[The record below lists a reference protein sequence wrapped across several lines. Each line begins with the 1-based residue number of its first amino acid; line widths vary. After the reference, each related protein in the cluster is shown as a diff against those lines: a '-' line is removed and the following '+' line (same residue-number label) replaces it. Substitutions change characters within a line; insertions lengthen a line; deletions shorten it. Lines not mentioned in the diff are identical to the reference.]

1 MLWGTFNG
9 YKVGL
14 VQSLSD
20 LDYIRADLHAN
31 IVAGLDSETT
41 SLSFVHGRVVGVCI
55 ATGKTY
61 SKDDYCGYYIPIRHV
76 GYHANL
82 PVDLVIAFVQYVVD
96 NYMTMWWN
104 RSFDFSMLELDGFK
118 APFVGKTHDVQFM
131 AHEIFNERYPKLK
144 VFAKRLFGFK
154 TIDFEENNADNGNF
168 GSTDPE
174 VSFIYAAADP
184 LITTL
189 CGLRIWSDY
198 PHIRQIYPLDNE
210 SGEAVRRLAKADIL
224 LDYDFLDQEV
234 IRTSA
239 RMEDVRQRI
248 YQLVGYVFNISS
260 EDDKADALSRF
271 VTLTVRTKSGKFK
284 TDKNVL
290 ATIDHPLAKLML
302 EYNALSTYLKS
313 FVSKMASWRH
323 RQIPVHIN
331 YNLVV
336 ALTGRMSS
344 SGSEGNDFYVPFNG
358 QNCVRGSNTTV
369 FTRSGSRLI
378 SEVVV
383 GDEVWDGAAFQR
395 VSAVLDQGVREIYRL
410 TLEDGRFLDATSDH
424 PVLTASGF
432 REVSTLLGVDVLVS
446 ENPHVFL
453 TGVDCGPARYLC
465 RVVSILPIGSDR
477 VYDITVDVS
486 ERFVANGIIVH
497 NCPKVSLKM
506 YLHTDPLIGYCL
518 KHEAEGAVC
527 DESGKPI
534 KYKTKGGLRD
544 AFLANPPGEDDWVM
558 VGNDYASEEIALVAN
573 MSREEGFLYP
583 LRHDL
588 DVHMYVAET
597 RFHVSDPEFRDKS
610 KAVSFGKIYGGGPTM
625 IANRL
630 NISKQEA
637 NKIIYDYD
645 TGMPVFA
652 RWQKALQKQAKRTG
666 FAKTFF
672 GRTIYLA
679 RWFNSP
685 DNGLRAYADR
695 VALNSPI
702 QGPNAPNTL
711 ILTTLG
717 YVPIKHLYTLDVA
730 GQIASYG
737 VKCWNGVRWCDF
749 HVVDAGL
756 GDILRFKFKRGNYVD
771 VDVRHQFKVWTS
783 EGCVFEDATKLS
795 VGDRVAGSLCRR
807 HEFPALTFH
816 CSSQSRLKGL
826 LISYSPRTLSYEDS
840 VTLMWWVGYALGDGS
855 FREANTIQFTLG
867 ATETFRYDDALAFF
881 PSIGCT
887 VGKLHHH
894 TADEPGRKGE
904 CYTFVVFGV
913 DVMRCLQRLGLDFRW
928 RHHTK
933 RIPWRLC
940 CSSIAQRKALVDG
953 LFASDGCKTEEQF
966 MWHMCQPDILR
977 DLQRLLRTL
986 GFDSTLYAAPDGKSY
1001 RLVVCATQDFARF
1014 MGYPLKGQAGR
1025 IGPGRWNDRRMVP
1038 SVLCQRFVSWQQ
1050 SHGGPSPD
1058 LPSKRRQSDM
1068 TLMSRLRHGGSVSF
1082 STFESLASD
1091 YGYTEYQTWDD
1102 YLEAQE
1108 IVDIVSL
1115 PPENCYCLSL
1125 EDESHCYDTDG
1136 LISHNCLPRSL
1147 YSPSQDGKVYSPWQS
1162 FVGHRMTF
1170 QTRSDGARVGVP
1182 TFRGEHDLHVA
1193 LFDTG
1198 DFCVCNLGHK
1208 FVKYGT
1214 DRVLLGLG
1222 EIGTSPVALIPPM
1235 RKSKWGWLKGL
1246 FSGHKWTLESLLAH
1260 GKMGRDIRTDDW
1272 AICWCMLKA
1281 FLTRKRVH
1289 TRSMLSA
1296 MILRSICDLFGWNLV
1311 YDLRHSVVDDY
1322 AFKLRWGRRRKGH
1335 AIFATELGIRDNVIS
1350 PSMSSG
1356 LQTYPMCGFVHKNTG
1371 GDLIRRD
1378 LVKFERLN
1386 DLLPEWRENVR
1397 FVVTVHDEV
1406 QFRVRRKYLFKAI
1419 PIIQKVM
1426 NFWPKNFETPVVVEP
1441 GVGFRWGGELD
1452 IDAVLDDGRIVPK
1465 GYMPPP
1471 EYFEGHEV
1479 YWLRSWKEEEEKK
1492 RGLISK

>member
-14 VQSLSD
+14 VQSLAD
-20 LDYIRADLHAN
+20 LDYIQADLHAN
-31 IVAGLDSETT
+31 IIAGFDSE
-41 SLSFVHGRVVGVCI
+41 SQGLSYVRHRVVGVCI

-76 GYHANL
+76 GYPANL

-154 TIDFEENNADNGNF
+154 TIDFEDNNAVNGNF
-168 GSTDPE
+168 GSLDPE

-248 YQLVGYVFNISS
+248 YRLVGYVFNISS

-284 TDKNVL
+284 TDKNIL

-358 QNCVRGSNTTV
+358 Q
-369 FTRSGSRLI
+369 
-378 SEVVV
+378 
-383 GDEVWDGAAFQR
+383 
-395 VSAVLDQGVREIYRL
+395 
-410 TLEDGRFLDATSDH
+410 
-424 PVLTASGF
+424 
-432 REVSTLLGVDVLVS
+432 
-446 ENPHVFL
+446 
-453 TGVDCGPARYLC
+453 
-465 RVVSILPIGSDR
+465 
-477 VYDITVDVS
+477 
-486 ERFVANGIIVH
+486 

-610 KAVSFGKIYGGGPTM
+610 KAVSFGKIYGGGSTM

-630 NISKQEA
+630 GISKQEA

-645 TGMPVFA
+645 TGMSVFA

-702 QGPNAPNTL
+702 QGPAAPNTL

-730 GQIASYG
+730 GQLAPYG

-783 EGCVFEDATKLS
+783 EGCVFKDATKLS
-795 VGDRVAGSLCRR
+795 VGARVAGSLCRR
-807 HEFPALTFH
+807 LEFPALAFH

-855 FREANTIQFTLG
+855 FSESNVIRFTLG

-887 VGKLHHH
+887 VGKLNHC
-894 TADEPGRKGE
+894 TADMPGRKGE
-904 CYTFVVFGV
+904 CYTFVVRGV

-940 CSSIAQRKALVDG
+940 CSSIAQRKALIDG

-1014 MGYPLKGQAGR
+1014 MGYPLKEQAGR

-1058 LPSKRRQSDM
+1058 LPAKRRQSDM

-1162 FVGHRMTF
+1162 FVGHRMIF

-1214 DRVLLGLG
+1214 DRVLLGLD
-1222 EIGTSPVALIPPM
+1222 EIGTAPVTLIPPM

-1246 FSGHKWTLESLLAH
+1246 FSSHKWTLESLLAH
-1260 GKMGRDIRTDDW
+1260 GKMGRDICTDDW

-1335 AIFATELGIRDNVIS
+1335 AIFATELGVRDNVIS

-1356 LQTYPMCGFVHKNTG
+1356 LQTYPLCGFIHKNTG

-1452 IDAVLDDGRIVPK
+1452 IDGVLDDGRIVPK

-1471 EYFEGHEV
+1471 EYFDGREV

-1492 RGLISK
+1492 RGLSKK

>member
-14 VQSLSD
+14 VQSLAD
-20 LDYIRADLHAN
+20 LDYIQADLHAN
-31 IVAGLDSETT
+31 IIAGFDSE
-41 SLSFVHGRVVGVCI
+41 SQGLSYVRHRVVGVCI

-154 TIDFEENNADNGNF
+154 TIDFEDNNAVNGNF
-168 GSTDPE
+168 GSLDPE

-248 YQLVGYVFNISS
+248 YRLVGYVFNISS

-284 TDKNVL
+284 TDKNIL

-358 QNCVRGSNTTV
+358 Q
-369 FTRSGSRLI
+369 
-378 SEVVV
+378 
-383 GDEVWDGAAFQR
+383 
-395 VSAVLDQGVREIYRL
+395 
-410 TLEDGRFLDATSDH
+410 
-424 PVLTASGF
+424 
-432 REVSTLLGVDVLVS
+432 
-446 ENPHVFL
+446 
-453 TGVDCGPARYLC
+453 
-465 RVVSILPIGSDR
+465 
-477 VYDITVDVS
+477 
-486 ERFVANGIIVH
+486 

-630 NISKQEA
+630 GISKQEA

-702 QGPNAPNTL
+702 QGPAAPNTL

-730 GQIASYG
+730 GQLAPYG

-783 EGCVFEDATKLS
+783 EGCVFKDATKLS
-795 VGDRVAGSLCRR
+795 VGARVAGSISRLM
-807 HEFPALTFH
+807 EFPEFVFSGARFPASRGCESSLFH
-816 CSSQSRLKGL
+816 LSSTDR
-826 LISYSPRTLSYEDS
+826 
-840 VTLMWWVGYALGDGS
+840 VTLFWWLGYILGAGS
-855 FREANTIQFTLG
+855 FSAACGGIQFTLWPSEVYRYNAAKSFFTRLG
-867 ATETFRYDDALAFF
+867 VEVSDLQSSVLSSIDGDYGLRTFSLSGSVLVELLFNSGIAL
-881 PSIGCT
+881 GC
-887 VGKLHHH
+887 GSLS
-894 TADEPGRKGE
+894 
-904 CYTFVVFGV
+904 
-913 DVMRCLQRLGLDFRW
+913 RCL
-928 RHHTK
+928 
-933 RIPWRLC
+933 PWQLC

-953 LFASDGCKTEEQF
+953 LFSASGYVLNGQF
-966 MWHMCQPDILR
+966 KWSMCQPEFLR

-986 GFDSTLYAAPDGKSY
+986 GFDSVLSRDSVAASY
-1001 RLVVCATQDFARF
+1001 SLLVCSSRAFADFMSYSSDAHCKGIGSDRWHVHRRV
-1014 MGYPLKGQAGR
+1014 PLA
-1025 IGPGRWNDRRMVP
+1025 
-1038 SVLCQRFVSWQQ
+1038 LCERFVSWVL
-1050 SHGGPSPD
+1050 SHPD
-1058 LPSKRRQSDM
+1058 SLQVVDIDRRKSD
-1068 TLMSRLRHGGSVSF
+1068 LMLMNRLRRGGTVSF

-1108 IVDIVSL
+1108 ITDIVSL

-1170 QTRSDGARVGVP
+1170 QTRTDGARVGVP

-1214 DRVLLGLG
+1214 DRVLLGLD
-1222 EIGTSPVALIPPM
+1222 EIGTAPVALIPPM

-1246 FSGHKWTLESLLAH
+1246 FSSHKWTLESLLAH

-1356 LQTYPMCGFVHKNTG
+1356 LQTYPLCGFIHKNTG

-1471 EYFEGHEV
+1471 EYFDGHEV

-1492 RGLISK
+1492 RGLSKK

>member
-154 TIDFEENNADNGNF
+154 TIDFEDNNAVNGNF
-168 GSTDPE
+168 GSLDPE

-323 RQIPVHIN
+323 CQIPVHIN

-369 FTRSGSRLI
+369 FTRSGSKLI

-383 GDEVWDGAAFQR
+383 GDEVWDGAAFRR

-702 QGPNAPNTL
+702 QGPAAPNTL

-730 GQIASYG
+730 GQLASYG

-807 HEFPALTFH
+807 HEFPALTFS

-826 LISYSPRTLSYEDS
+826 LISHSHRSLSYEDS

-855 FREANTIQFTLG
+855 FSASNVIRFTLG

-887 VGKLHHH
+887 VGKLDHHP
-894 TADEPGRKGE
+894 ADEPGRKGE
-904 CYTFVVFGV
+904 CYTFVVYGV
-913 DVMRCLQRLGLDFRW
+913 DVMRCLQRFGLDFRW

-986 GFDSTLYAAPDGKSY
+986 GFDSTLYAAPDSKSY

-1014 MGYPLKGQAGR
+1014 MGYPLKEQAGR

-1050 SHGGPSPD
+1050 SHGGPSSD
-1058 LPSKRRQSDM
+1058 LPPKRRQSDM

-1214 DRVLLGLG
+1214 DRVLLGLD

-1272 AICWCMLKA
+1272 AIYWCMLKA
-1281 FLTRKRVH
+1281 FLMRKRVH
-1289 TRSMLSA
+1289 TRSILSA

-1335 AIFATELGIRDNVIS
+1335 AIFATELGVRDNVIS

-1356 LQTYPMCGFVHKNTG
+1356 LQTYPLCGFIHKNTG

-1452 IDAVLDDGRIVPK
+1452 IDGVLDDGRIVPK

-1471 EYFEGHEV
+1471 EYFDGHEV

-1492 RGLISK
+1492 RGLSKK

>member
-154 TIDFEENNADNGNF
+154 TIDFEDNNAVNGNF
-168 GSTDPE
+168 GSLAPE

-284 TDKNVL
+284 VDKNIL

-302 EYNALSTYLKS
+302 EYNALSTYLRS

-358 QNCVRGSNTTV
+358 Q
-369 FTRSGSRLI
+369 
-378 SEVVV
+378 
-383 GDEVWDGAAFQR
+383 
-395 VSAVLDQGVREIYRL
+395 
-410 TLEDGRFLDATSDH
+410 
-424 PVLTASGF
+424 
-432 REVSTLLGVDVLVS
+432 
-446 ENPHVFL
+446 
-453 TGVDCGPARYLC
+453 
-465 RVVSILPIGSDR
+465 
-477 VYDITVDVS
+477 
-486 ERFVANGIIVH
+486 

-630 NISKQEA
+630 GISKQEA

-702 QGPNAPNTL
+702 QGPAAPNTL

-730 GQIASYG
+730 GQLAPYG

-783 EGCVFEDATKLS
+783 EGCVFKDATKLS
-795 VGDRVAGSLCRR
+795 VGARVAGSLCRR
-807 HEFPALTFH
+807 LEFPALTFS

-855 FREANTIQFTLG
+855 FSESNVIRFTLG

-887 VGKLHHH
+887 VGKLDHC
-894 TADEPGRKGE
+894 TADMPGRKGE
-904 CYTFVVFGV
+904 CYTFVVRGV

-940 CSSIAQRKALVDG
+940 CSSIAQRKALIDG

-1014 MGYPLKGQAGR
+1014 MGYPLKEQAGR

-1170 QTRSDGARVGVP
+1170 QTRSDDARVGVP

-1214 DRVLLGLG
+1214 DRVLLGLD
-1222 EIGTSPVALIPPM
+1222 EIGTAPVTLIPPM

-1272 AICWCMLKA
+1272 AVCWCMLKA
-1281 FLTRKRVH
+1281 FLMRKRVH

-1356 LQTYPMCGFVHKNTG
+1356 LQTYPLCGFVHKNTG

-1492 RGLISK
+1492 RGLSKK

>member
-154 TIDFEENNADNGNF
+154 TIDFEDNNAVNGNF
-168 GSTDPE
+168 GSLDPE

-284 TDKNVL
+284 VDKNIL

-302 EYNALSTYLKS
+302 EYNALSTYLRS

-358 QNCVRGSNTTV
+358 Q
-369 FTRSGSRLI
+369 
-378 SEVVV
+378 
-383 GDEVWDGAAFQR
+383 
-395 VSAVLDQGVREIYRL
+395 
-410 TLEDGRFLDATSDH
+410 
-424 PVLTASGF
+424 
-432 REVSTLLGVDVLVS
+432 
-446 ENPHVFL
+446 
-453 TGVDCGPARYLC
+453 
-465 RVVSILPIGSDR
+465 
-477 VYDITVDVS
+477 
-486 ERFVANGIIVH
+486 

-630 NISKQEA
+630 GISKQEA

-702 QGPNAPNTL
+702 QGPAAPNTL

-730 GQIASYG
+730 GQLAPYG

-783 EGCVFEDATKLS
+783 EGCVFKDATKLS
-795 VGDRVAGSLCRR
+795 VGARVAGSLCRR
-807 HEFPALTFH
+807 LEFPALTFS

-855 FREANTIQFTLG
+855 FSESNVIRFTLG

-887 VGKLHHH
+887 VGKLDHC
-894 TADEPGRKGE
+894 TADMPGRKGE
-904 CYTFVVFGV
+904 CYTFVVRGV

-940 CSSIAQRKALVDG
+940 CSSIAQRKALIDG

-1014 MGYPLKGQAGR
+1014 MGYPLKEQAGR

-1170 QTRSDGARVGVP
+1170 QTRSDDARVGVP

-1214 DRVLLGLG
+1214 DRVLLGLD
-1222 EIGTSPVALIPPM
+1222 EIGTAPVTLIPPM

-1272 AICWCMLKA
+1272 AVCWCMLKA
-1281 FLTRKRVH
+1281 FLMRKRVH

-1356 LQTYPMCGFVHKNTG
+1356 LQTYPLCGFVHKNTG

-1492 RGLISK
+1492 RGLSKK

>member
-1 MLWGTFNG
+1 MG
-9 YKVGL
+9 KI
-14 VQSLSD
+14 S
-20 LDYIRADLHAN
+20 N
-31 IVAGLDSETT
+31 IKSISVLQDEVDMVDFSVAGA
-41 SLSFVHGRVVGVCI
+41 HC
-55 ATGKTY
+55 
-61 SKDDYCGYYIPIRHV
+61 YY
-76 GYHANL
+76 
-82 PVDLVIAFVQYVVD
+82 
-96 NYMTMWWN
+96 
-104 RSFDFSMLELDGFK
+104 
-118 APFVGKTHDVQFM
+118 
-131 AHEIFNERYPKLK
+131 
-144 VFAKRLFGFK
+144 
-154 TIDFEENNADNGNF
+154 
-168 GSTDPE
+168 
-174 VSFIYAAADP
+174 
-184 LITTL
+184 
-189 CGLRIWSDY
+189 
-198 PHIRQIYPLDNE
+198 
-210 SGEAVRRLAKADIL
+210 
-224 LDYDFLDQEV
+224 
-234 IRTSA
+234 
-239 RMEDVRQRI
+239 
-248 YQLVGYVFNISS
+248 
-260 EDDKADALSRF
+260 
-271 VTLTVRTKSGKFK
+271 
-284 TDKNVL
+284 
-290 ATIDHPLAKLML
+290 
-302 EYNALSTYLKS
+302 
-313 FVSKMASWRH
+313 
-323 RQIPVHIN
+323 
-331 YNLVV
+331 
-336 ALTGRMSS
+336 
-344 SGSEGNDFYVPFNG
+344 
-358 QNCVRGSNTTV
+358 
-369 FTRSGSRLI
+369 
-378 SEVVV
+378 
-383 GDEVWDGAAFQR
+383 
-395 VSAVLDQGVREIYRL
+395 
-410 TLEDGRFLDATSDH
+410 
-424 PVLTASGF
+424 
-432 REVSTLLGVDVLVS
+432 
-446 ENPHVFL
+446 
-453 TGVDCGPARYLC
+453 
-465 RVVSILPIGSDR
+465 
-477 VYDITVDVS
+477 
-486 ERFVANGIIVH
+486 ANGMLVH
-497 NCPKVSLKM
+497 NC
-506 YLHTDPLIGYCL
+506 
-518 KHEAEGAVC
+518 
-527 DESGKPI
+527 
-534 KYKTKGGLRD
+534 
-544 AFLANPPGEDDWVM
+544 
-558 VGNDYASEEIALVAN
+558 SEEVALVAN

-702 QGPNAPNTL
+702 QGPAAPNTL

-730 GQIASYG
+730 GQLASYG

-807 HEFPALTFH
+807 HEFPALTFS

-826 LISYSPRTLSYEDS
+826 LISHSHRSLSYEDS

-855 FREANTIQFTLG
+855 FSASNVIRFTLG

-887 VGKLHHH
+887 VGKLDHHP
-894 TADEPGRKGE
+894 ADEPGRKGE
-904 CYTFVVFGV
+904 CYTFVVYGV

-986 GFDSTLYAAPDGKSY
+986 GFDSTLYAAPDSKSY

-1014 MGYPLKGQAGR
+1014 MGYPLKEQAGR

-1050 SHGGPSPD
+1050 SHGGPSSD
-1058 LPSKRRQSDM
+1058 LPPKRRQSDM

-1091 YGYTEYQTWDD
+1091 YGYTEYQTCDD

-1214 DRVLLGLG
+1214 DRVLLGLD

-1272 AICWCMLKA
+1272 AIYWCMLKA
-1281 FLTRKRVH
+1281 FLMRKRVH
-1289 TRSMLSA
+1289 TRSILSA

-1335 AIFATELGIRDNVIS
+1335 AIFATELGVRDNVIS

-1356 LQTYPMCGFVHKNTG
+1356 LQTYPLCGFIHKNTG

-1492 RGLISK
+1492 RGLSKK

>member
-14 VQSLSD
+14 VQSLAD
-20 LDYIRADLHAN
+20 LDYIQADLHAN
-31 IVAGLDSETT
+31 IIAGFDSE
-41 SLSFVHGRVVGVCI
+41 SQGLSYVRHRVVGVCI

-82 PVDLVIAFVQYVVD
+82 PVALVIAFVQYVVD

-154 TIDFEENNADNGNF
+154 TIDFEDNNAVNGNF
-168 GSTDPE
+168 GSLDPE

-248 YQLVGYVFNISS
+248 YRLVGYVFNISS

-284 TDKNVL
+284 TDKNIL

-358 QNCVRGSNTTV
+358 Q
-369 FTRSGSRLI
+369 
-378 SEVVV
+378 
-383 GDEVWDGAAFQR
+383 
-395 VSAVLDQGVREIYRL
+395 
-410 TLEDGRFLDATSDH
+410 
-424 PVLTASGF
+424 
-432 REVSTLLGVDVLVS
+432 
-446 ENPHVFL
+446 
-453 TGVDCGPARYLC
+453 
-465 RVVSILPIGSDR
+465 
-477 VYDITVDVS
+477 
-486 ERFVANGIIVH
+486 

-630 NISKQEA
+630 GISKQKA

-1214 DRVLLGLG
+1214 DRVLLGLD
-1222 EIGTSPVALIPPM
+1222 EIGTAPVALIPPM

-1246 FSGHKWTLESLLAH
+1246 FSSHKWTLESLLAH

-1272 AICWCMLKA
+1272 AVCWCMLKA

-1356 LQTYPMCGFVHKNTG
+1356 LQTYPLCGFIHKNTG

-1492 RGLISK
+1492 RGLSKK

>member
-20 LDYIRADLHAN
+20 LDYIRADLHTN
-31 IVAGLDSETT
+31 IIAGCDSETT
-41 SLSFVHGRVVGVCI
+41 GLSFVRDRVVGVCI

-82 PVDLVIAFVQYVVD
+82 PVNLVIAFVQYVVD

-154 TIDFEENNADNGNF
+154 TIDFEDNNAVNGNF
-168 GSTDPE
+168 GSLDPE

-358 QNCVRGSNTTV
+358 QNC
-369 FTRSGSRLI
+369 
-378 SEVVV
+378 
-383 GDEVWDGAAFQR
+383 
-395 VSAVLDQGVREIYRL
+395 
-410 TLEDGRFLDATSDH
+410 
-424 PVLTASGF
+424 
-432 REVSTLLGVDVLVS
+432 
-446 ENPHVFL
+446 
-453 TGVDCGPARYLC
+453 
-465 RVVSILPIGSDR
+465 
-477 VYDITVDVS
+477 
-486 ERFVANGIIVH
+486 
-497 NCPKVSLKM
+497 PKVSLKM

-630 NISKQEA
+630 GISKQEA

-702 QGPNAPNTL
+702 QGPAAPNTL

-730 GQIASYG
+730 GQLAPYG

-783 EGCVFEDATKLS
+783 EGCVFKDATKLS
-795 VGDRVAGSLCRR
+795 VGARVAGSLCRR
-807 HEFPALTFH
+807 LEFPALTFS

-887 VGKLHHH
+887 VGKLNHC
-894 TADEPGRKGE
+894 TADMPGRKGE
-904 CYTFVVFGV
+904 CYTFVVRGV

-940 CSSIAQRKALVDG
+940 CSSIAQRKALIDG

-1014 MGYPLKGQAGR
+1014 MGYPLKEQAGR

-1214 DRVLLGLG
+1214 DRVLLGLD

>member
-14 VQSLSD
+14 VQSLAD

-31 IVAGLDSETT
+31 IIAGCDSETT
-41 SLSFVHGRVVGVCI
+41 GLSFVRDRVVGVCI

-154 TIDFEENNADNGNF
+154 TIDFEDNNAVNGNF
-168 GSTDPE
+168 GSLDPA

-344 SGSEGNDFYVPFNG
+344 SGSDGNDFYVPFNG

-369 FTRSGSRLI
+369 FTRSGSKLI

-383 GDEVWDGAAFQR
+383 GDEVWDGAAFRR

-465 RVVSILPIGSDR
+465 RVVSIHPIGYDR

-518 KHEAEGAVC
+518 KPEAEGAVC

-702 QGPNAPNTL
+702 QGPATPNTL

-730 GQIASYG
+730 GQLAPYG

-783 EGCVFEDATKLS
+783 EGCVFKDATKLS
-795 VGDRVAGSLCRR
+795 VGARVAGSLCRR
-807 HEFPALTFH
+807 LEFPALAFH

-855 FREANTIQFTLG
+855 FSESNVIRFTLG

-887 VGKLHHH
+887 VGKLNHC
-894 TADEPGRKGE
+894 TADMPGRKGE
-904 CYTFVVFGV
+904 CYTFVVRGV

-1014 MGYPLKGQAGR
+1014 MGYPLKEQAGR

-1058 LPSKRRQSDM
+1058 LPAKRRQSDM

-1162 FVGHRMTF
+1162 FVGHRMIF

-1214 DRVLLGLG
+1214 DRVLLGLD
-1222 EIGTSPVALIPPM
+1222 EIGTAPVALIPPM

-1246 FSGHKWTLESLLAH
+1246 FSSHKWTLESLLAH

-1356 LQTYPMCGFVHKNTG
+1356 LQTYPLCGFIHKNTG

-1452 IDAVLDDGRIVPK
+1452 IDGVLDDGRIVPK

-1471 EYFEGHEV
+1471 EYFDGHEV

-1492 RGLISK
+1492 RGLSKK

>member
-14 VQSLSD
+14 VQSLPD

-31 IVAGLDSETT
+31 IVIGLDSETT

-61 SKDDYCGYYIPIRHV
+61 SKDDYCGYYIPVRHV
-76 GYHANL
+76 GYRANL

-154 TIDFEENNADNGNF
+154 TIDFEDNNAVNGNF
-168 GSTDPE
+168 GSLDPE

-369 FTRSGSRLI
+369 FTRSGSKLI

-383 GDEVWDGAAFQR
+383 GDEVWDGDAFRR

-432 REVSTLLGVDVLVS
+432 HEVSTLLGVDVLVS

-465 RVVSILPIGSDR
+465 RVVSIHPIGYDR

-558 VGNDYASEEIALVAN
+558 VGNDYCIHPDTLV
-573 MSREEGFLYP
+573 STPSG
-583 LRHDL
+583 
-588 DVHMYVAET
+588 
-597 RFHVSDPEFRDKS
+597 
-610 KAVSFGKIYGGGPTM
+610 
-625 IANRL
+625 
-630 NISKQEA
+630 
-637 NKIIYDYD
+637 
-645 TGMPVFA
+645 
-652 RWQKALQKQAKRTG
+652 
-666 FAKTFF
+666 
-672 GRTIYLA
+672 
-679 RWFNSP
+679 
-685 DNGLRAYADR
+685 
-695 VALNSPI
+695 
-702 QGPNAPNTL
+702 
-711 ILTTLG
+711 
-717 YVPIKHLYTLDVA
+717 
-730 GQIASYG
+730 
-737 VKCWNGVRWCDF
+737 
-749 HVVDAGL
+749 
-756 GDILRFKFKRGNYVD
+756 
-771 VDVRHQFKVWTS
+771 DVRIGDMV
-783 EGCVFEDATKLS
+783 GCEFEVSTPY
-795 VGDRVAGSLCRR
+795 GPCVASN
-807 HEFPALTFH
+807 
-816 CSSQSRLKGL
+816 
-826 LISYSPRTLSYEDS
+826 
-840 VTLMWWVGYALGDGS
+840 V
-855 FREANTIQFTLG
+855 
-867 ATETFRYDDALAFF
+867 
-881 PSIGCT
+881 
-887 VGKLHHH
+887 HH
-894 TADEPGRKGE
+894 TGRRKQ
-904 CYTFVVFGV
+904 Y
-913 DVMRCLQRLGLDFRW
+913 
-928 RHHTK
+928 
-933 RIPWRLC
+933 RIEL
-940 CSSIAQRKALVDG
+940 
-953 LFASDGCKTEEQF
+953 
-966 MWHMCQPDILR
+966 
-977 DLQRLLRTL
+977 
-986 GFDSTLYAAPDGKSY
+986 
-1001 RLVVCATQDFARF
+1001 
-1014 MGYPLKGQAGR
+1014 
-1025 IGPGRWNDRRMVP
+1025 
-1038 SVLCQRFVSWQQ
+1038 
-1050 SHGGPSPD
+1050 
-1058 LPSKRRQSDM
+1058 
-1068 TLMSRLRHGGSVSF
+1068 
-1082 STFESLASD
+1082 
-1091 YGYTEYQTWDD
+1091 
-1102 YLEAQE
+1102 
-1108 IVDIVSL
+1108 
-1115 PPENCYCLSL
+1115 
-1125 EDESHCYDTDG
+1125 
-1136 LISHNCLPRSL
+1136 
-1147 YSPSQDGKVYSPWQS
+1147 
-1162 FVGHRMTF
+1162 
-1170 QTRSDGARVGVP
+1170 SDGAI
-1182 TFRGEHDLHVA
+1182 L
-1193 LFDTG
+1193 
-1198 DFCVCNLGHK
+1198 VCSPDHRLWVCRDDVDMW
-1208 FVKYGT
+1208 VKASE
-1214 DRVLLGLG
+1214 LL
-1222 EIGTSPVALIPPM
+1222 S
-1235 RKSKWGWLKGL
+1235 S
-1246 FSGHKWTLESLLAH
+1246 
-1260 GKMGRDIRTDDW
+1260 
-1272 AICWCMLKA
+1272 
-1281 FLTRKRVH
+1281 
-1289 TRSMLSA
+1289 
-1296 MILRSICDLFGWNLV
+1296 
-1311 YDLRHSVVDDY
+1311 DY
-1322 AFKLRWGRRRKGH
+1322 
-1335 AIFATELGIRDNVIS
+1335 IYTQSDV
-1350 PSMSSG
+1350 
-1356 LQTYPMCGFVHKNTG
+1356 TYP
-1371 GDLIRRD
+1371 
-1378 LVKFERLN
+1378 E
-1386 DLLPEWRENVR
+1386 
-1397 FVVTVHDEV
+1397 
-1406 QFRVRRKYLFKAI
+1406 
-1419 PIIQKVM
+1419 
-1426 NFWPKNFETPVVVEP
+1426 
-1441 GVGFRWGGELD
+1441 
-1452 IDAVLDDGRIVPK
+1452 IV
-1465 GYMPPP
+1465 
-1471 EYFEGHEV
+1471 
-1479 YWLRSWKEEEEKK
+1479 S
-1492 RGLISK
+1492 

>member
-20 LDYIRADLHAN
+20 LDYIRADLHTN
-31 IVAGLDSETT
+31 IIAGCDSETT
-41 SLSFVHGRVVGVCI
+41 GLSFVRDRVVGVCI

-154 TIDFEENNADNGNF
+154 TIDFEDNNAVNGNF
-168 GSTDPE
+168 GSLAPE

-369 FTRSGSRLI
+369 FTRSGSKLI

-558 VGNDYASEEIALVAN
+558 VGNDYCIHPDTLV
-573 MSREEGFLYP
+573 STPSG
-583 LRHDL
+583 
-588 DVHMYVAET
+588 
-597 RFHVSDPEFRDKS
+597 
-610 KAVSFGKIYGGGPTM
+610 AV
-625 IANRL
+625 
-630 NISKQEA
+630 
-637 NKIIYDYD
+637 
-645 TGMPVFA
+645 
-652 RWQKALQKQAKRTG
+652 
-666 FAKTFF
+666 
-672 GRTIYLA
+672 
-679 RWFNSP
+679 
-685 DNGLRAYADR
+685 
-695 VALNSPI
+695 
-702 QGPNAPNTL
+702 
-711 ILTTLG
+711 
-717 YVPIKHLYTLDVA
+717 
-730 GQIASYG
+730 
-737 VKCWNGVRWCDF
+737 
-749 HVVDAGL
+749 
-756 GDILRFKFKRGNYVD
+756 
-771 VDVRHQFKVWTS
+771 
-783 EGCVFEDATKLS
+783 
-795 VGDRVAGSLCRR
+795 
-807 HEFPALTFH
+807 
-816 CSSQSRLKGL
+816 
-826 LISYSPRTLSYEDS
+826 
-840 VTLMWWVGYALGDGS
+840 
-855 FREANTIQFTLG
+855 
-867 ATETFRYDDALAFF
+867 
-881 PSIGCT
+881 
-887 VGKLHHH
+887 
-894 TADEPGRKGE
+894 
-904 CYTFVVFGV
+904 
-913 DVMRCLQRLGLDFRW
+913 
-928 RHHTK
+928 
-933 RIPWRLC
+933 
-940 CSSIAQRKALVDG
+940 
-953 LFASDGCKTEEQF
+953 
-966 MWHMCQPDILR
+966 
-977 DLQRLLRTL
+977 
-986 GFDSTLYAAPDGKSY
+986 
-1001 RLVVCATQDFARF
+1001 
-1014 MGYPLKGQAGR
+1014 R
-1025 IGPGRWNDRRMVP
+1025 IGDMVGREFEVSTPYGPCVASNVHYTGRRKQYRIE
-1038 SVLCQRFVSWQQ
+1038 L
-1050 SHGGPSPD
+1050 
-1058 LPSKRRQSDM
+1058 
-1068 TLMSRLRHGGSVSF
+1068 
-1082 STFESLASD
+1082 
-1091 YGYTEYQTWDD
+1091 
-1102 YLEAQE
+1102 
-1108 IVDIVSL
+1108 
-1115 PPENCYCLSL
+1115 
-1125 EDESHCYDTDG
+1125 
-1136 LISHNCLPRSL
+1136 
-1147 YSPSQDGKVYSPWQS
+1147 
-1162 FVGHRMTF
+1162 
-1170 QTRSDGARVGVP
+1170 SDGAV
-1182 TFRGEHDLHVA
+1182 L
-1193 LFDTG
+1193 
-1198 DFCVCNLGHK
+1198 VCSPDHRLWVCRDDVDMW
-1208 FVKYGT
+1208 VKASE
-1214 DRVLLGLG
+1214 LL
-1222 EIGTSPVALIPPM
+1222 S
-1235 RKSKWGWLKGL
+1235 S
-1246 FSGHKWTLESLLAH
+1246 
-1260 GKMGRDIRTDDW
+1260 
-1272 AICWCMLKA
+1272 
-1281 FLTRKRVH
+1281 
-1289 TRSMLSA
+1289 
-1296 MILRSICDLFGWNLV
+1296 
-1311 YDLRHSVVDDY
+1311 DY
-1322 AFKLRWGRRRKGH
+1322 
-1335 AIFATELGIRDNVIS
+1335 IYTQSDV
-1350 PSMSSG
+1350 
-1356 LQTYPMCGFVHKNTG
+1356 TYP
-1371 GDLIRRD
+1371 
-1378 LVKFERLN
+1378 E
-1386 DLLPEWRENVR
+1386 
-1397 FVVTVHDEV
+1397 
-1406 QFRVRRKYLFKAI
+1406 
-1419 PIIQKVM
+1419 
-1426 NFWPKNFETPVVVEP
+1426 
-1441 GVGFRWGGELD
+1441 
-1452 IDAVLDDGRIVPK
+1452 IV
-1465 GYMPPP
+1465 
-1471 EYFEGHEV
+1471 
-1479 YWLRSWKEEEEKK
+1479 S
-1492 RGLISK
+1492 

>member
-14 VQSLSD
+14 VQSLAD
-20 LDYIRADLHAN
+20 LDYIQADLHAN
-31 IVAGLDSETT
+31 IIAGFDSE
-41 SLSFVHGRVVGVCI
+41 SQGLSYVRHRVVGVCI

-76 GYHANL
+76 GYPANL

-154 TIDFEENNADNGNF
+154 TIDFEDNNAVNGNF
-168 GSTDPE
+168 GSLDPE

-248 YQLVGYVFNISS
+248 YRLVGYVFNISS

-284 TDKNVL
+284 TDKNIL

-358 QNCVRGSNTTV
+358 Q
-369 FTRSGSRLI
+369 
-378 SEVVV
+378 
-383 GDEVWDGAAFQR
+383 
-395 VSAVLDQGVREIYRL
+395 
-410 TLEDGRFLDATSDH
+410 
-424 PVLTASGF
+424 
-432 REVSTLLGVDVLVS
+432 
-446 ENPHVFL
+446 
-453 TGVDCGPARYLC
+453 
-465 RVVSILPIGSDR
+465 
-477 VYDITVDVS
+477 
-486 ERFVANGIIVH
+486 

-630 NISKQEA
+630 GISKQEA

-645 TGMPVFA
+645 TGMSVFA

-702 QGPNAPNTL
+702 QGPAAPNTL

-730 GQIASYG
+730 GQLAPYG

-783 EGCVFEDATKLS
+783 EGCVFKDATKLS
-795 VGDRVAGSLCRR
+795 VGARVAGSLCRR
-807 HEFPALTFH
+807 LEFPALAFH

-855 FREANTIQFTLG
+855 FSESNVIRFTLG

-887 VGKLHHH
+887 VGKLNHC
-894 TADEPGRKGE
+894 TADMPGRKGE
-904 CYTFVVFGV
+904 CYTFVVRGV

-940 CSSIAQRKALVDG
+940 CSSIAQRKALIDG

-1014 MGYPLKGQAGR
+1014 MGYPLKEQAGR

-1058 LPSKRRQSDM
+1058 LPAKRRQSDM

-1214 DRVLLGLG
+1214 DRVLLGLD

-1272 AICWCMLKA
+1272 AIYWCMLKA
-1281 FLTRKRVH
+1281 FLMRKRVH

-1335 AIFATELGIRDNVIS
+1335 AIFATELGVRDNVIS

-1492 RGLISK
+1492 RGLSKK

>member
-14 VQSLSD
+14 VQSLAD
-20 LDYIRADLHAN
+20 LDYIQADLHAN
-31 IVAGLDSETT
+31 IIAGFDSE
-41 SLSFVHGRVVGVCI
+41 SQGLSYVRHRVVGVCI

-210 SGEAVRRLAKADIL
+210 SGEAVRRLTKADIL
-224 LDYDFLDQEV
+224 LDYDLLDQEV
-234 IRTSA
+234 VRTSA

-369 FTRSGSRLI
+369 FTRSGSKLI

-383 GDEVWDGAAFQR
+383 GDEVWDGAAFRR

-1058 LPSKRRQSDM
+1058 LPSKRRQSVM

-1214 DRVLLGLG
+1214 DRVLLGLD

-1452 IDAVLDDGRIVPK
+1452 IDGVLDDGRIVPK

-1471 EYFEGHEV
+1471 EYFEGHDV
-1479 YWLRSWKEEEEKK
+1479 YWLRSWKEGEEKK
-1492 RGLISK
+1492 RGLSKK

>member
-31 IVAGLDSETT
+31 IIAGCDSETT
-41 SLSFVHGRVVGVCI
+41 GLSFVRDRVVGVCI

-154 TIDFEENNADNGNF
+154 TIDFEDNNAVNGNF
-168 GSTDPE
+168 GSLDPE

-369 FTRSGSRLI
+369 FTRSGSKLI

-383 GDEVWDGAAFQR
+383 GDEVWDGAAFRR

-453 TGVDCGPARYLC
+453 TDVDCGPARYLC

-702 QGPNAPNTL
+702 QGPAAPNTL

-730 GQIASYG
+730 GQLAPYG

-783 EGCVFEDATKLS
+783 EGCVFKDATKLS
-795 VGDRVAGSLCRR
+795 VGARVAGSLCRR
-807 HEFPALTFH
+807 LEFPALAFH

-855 FREANTIQFTLG
+855 FSESNVIRFTLG

-887 VGKLHHH
+887 VGKLNHC
-894 TADEPGRKGE
+894 TADMPGRKGE
-904 CYTFVVFGV
+904 CYTFVVRGV

-940 CSSIAQRKALVDG
+940 CSSIAQRKALIDG

-1014 MGYPLKGQAGR
+1014 MGYPLKEQAGC

-1058 LPSKRRQSDM
+1058 LPAKRRQSDM

-1115 PPENCYCLSL
+1115 PPANCYCLSL

-1162 FVGHRMTF
+1162 FVGHRMIF

-1214 DRVLLGLG
+1214 DRVLLGLD
-1222 EIGTSPVALIPPM
+1222 EIGTAPVTLIPPM

-1246 FSGHKWTLESLLAH
+1246 FSSHKWTLESLLAH
-1260 GKMGRDIRTDDW
+1260 GKMGRDICTDDW

-1335 AIFATELGIRDNVIS
+1335 AIFATELGVRDNVIS

-1356 LQTYPMCGFVHKNTG
+1356 LQTYPLCGFIHKNTG

-1452 IDAVLDDGRIVPK
+1452 IDGVLDDGRIVPK

-1471 EYFEGHEV
+1471 EYFDGHEV

-1492 RGLISK
+1492 RGLSKK

>member
-14 VQSLSD
+14 VQNLSD

-31 IVAGLDSETT
+31 IIAGFDSETT
-41 SLSFVHGRVVGVCI
+41 GLSFVRDRVVGVCI

-154 TIDFEENNADNGNF
+154 TIDFEANNADNGNF

-369 FTRSGSRLI
+369 FTRSGSKLI

-383 GDEVWDGAAFQR
+383 GDEVWDGAAFRR

-702 QGPNAPNTL
+702 QG
-711 ILTTLG
+711 
-717 YVPIKHLYTLDVA
+717 
-730 GQIASYG
+730 S
-737 VKCWNGVRWCDF
+737 
-749 HVVDAGL
+749 
-756 GDILRFKFKRGNYVD
+756 
-771 VDVRHQFKVWTS
+771 
-783 EGCVFEDATKLS
+783 
-795 VGDRVAGSLCRR
+795 
-807 HEFPALTFH
+807 
-816 CSSQSRLKGL
+816 
-826 LISYSPRTLSYEDS
+826 
-840 VTLMWWVGYALGDGS
+840 
-855 FREANTIQFTLG
+855 
-867 ATETFRYDDALAFF
+867 
-881 PSIGCT
+881 
-887 VGKLHHH
+887 
-894 TADEPGRKGE
+894 
-904 CYTFVVFGV
+904 
-913 DVMRCLQRLGLDFRW
+913 
-928 RHHTK
+928 
-933 RIPWRLC
+933 
-940 CSSIAQRKALVDG
+940 
-953 LFASDGCKTEEQF
+953 
-966 MWHMCQPDILR
+966 
-977 DLQRLLRTL
+977 
-986 GFDSTLYAAPDGKSY
+986 
-1001 RLVVCATQDFARF
+1001 
-1014 MGYPLKGQAGR
+1014 
-1025 IGPGRWNDRRMVP
+1025 
-1038 SVLCQRFVSWQQ
+1038 
-1050 SHGGPSPD
+1050 
-1058 LPSKRRQSDM
+1058 
-1068 TLMSRLRHGGSVSF
+1068 
-1082 STFESLASD
+1082 
-1091 YGYTEYQTWDD
+1091 
-1102 YLEAQE
+1102 
-1108 IVDIVSL
+1108 
-1115 PPENCYCLSL
+1115 
-1125 EDESHCYDTDG
+1125 
-1136 LISHNCLPRSL
+1136 LPRSL

-1214 DRVLLGLG
+1214 DRVLLGLD

-1272 AICWCMLKA
+1272 AIYWCMLKA
-1281 FLTRKRVH
+1281 FLMRKRVH
-1289 TRSMLSA
+1289 TRSILSA

-1335 AIFATELGIRDNVIS
+1335 AIFATELGVRDNVIS

-1452 IDAVLDDGRIVPK
+1452 IDGVLDDGRIVPK

-1471 EYFEGHEV
+1471 EYFEGHDV
-1479 YWLRSWKEEEEKK
+1479 YWLRSWKEGKEKK
-1492 RGLISK
+1492 RGLSKK

>member
-154 TIDFEENNADNGNF
+154 TIDFEDNNAVNGNF
-168 GSTDPE
+168 GSLDPE

-369 FTRSGSRLI
+369 FTRSGSKLI

-383 GDEVWDGAAFQR
+383 GDEVWDGAAFRR

-518 KHEAEGAVC
+518 KPEAEGAVC

-558 VGNDYASEEIALVAN
+558 VGNDYCIHPDTLV
-573 MSREEGFLYP
+573 STPSG
-583 LRHDL
+583 
-588 DVHMYVAET
+588 
-597 RFHVSDPEFRDKS
+597 
-610 KAVSFGKIYGGGPTM
+610 
-625 IANRL
+625 
-630 NISKQEA
+630 
-637 NKIIYDYD
+637 
-645 TGMPVFA
+645 
-652 RWQKALQKQAKRTG
+652 
-666 FAKTFF
+666 
-672 GRTIYLA
+672 
-679 RWFNSP
+679 
-685 DNGLRAYADR
+685 
-695 VALNSPI
+695 
-702 QGPNAPNTL
+702 
-711 ILTTLG
+711 
-717 YVPIKHLYTLDVA
+717 
-730 GQIASYG
+730 
-737 VKCWNGVRWCDF
+737 
-749 HVVDAGL
+749 
-756 GDILRFKFKRGNYVD
+756 
-771 VDVRHQFKVWTS
+771 DVRI
-783 EGCVFEDATKLS
+783 
-795 VGDRVAGSLCRR
+795 GDMV
-807 HEFPALTFH
+807 
-816 CSSQSRLKGL
+816 
-826 LISYSPRTLSYEDS
+826 
-840 VTLMWWVGYALGDGS
+840 
-855 FREANTIQFTLG
+855 
-867 ATETFRYDDALAFF
+867 
-881 PSIGCT
+881 
-887 VGKLHHH
+887 
-894 TADEPGRKGE
+894 GRKFEVSTPYGP
-904 CYTFVVFGV
+904 CAASNVHYTG
-913 DVMRCLQRLGLDFRW
+913 RRKQY
-928 RHHTK
+928 
-933 RIPWRLC
+933 RIEL
-940 CSSIAQRKALVDG
+940 
-953 LFASDGCKTEEQF
+953 
-966 MWHMCQPDILR
+966 
-977 DLQRLLRTL
+977 
-986 GFDSTLYAAPDGKSY
+986 
-1001 RLVVCATQDFARF
+1001 
-1014 MGYPLKGQAGR
+1014 
-1025 IGPGRWNDRRMVP
+1025 
-1038 SVLCQRFVSWQQ
+1038 
-1050 SHGGPSPD
+1050 
-1058 LPSKRRQSDM
+1058 
-1068 TLMSRLRHGGSVSF
+1068 
-1082 STFESLASD
+1082 
-1091 YGYTEYQTWDD
+1091 
-1102 YLEAQE
+1102 
-1108 IVDIVSL
+1108 
-1115 PPENCYCLSL
+1115 
-1125 EDESHCYDTDG
+1125 
-1136 LISHNCLPRSL
+1136 
-1147 YSPSQDGKVYSPWQS
+1147 
-1162 FVGHRMTF
+1162 
-1170 QTRSDGARVGVP
+1170 SDGAV
-1182 TFRGEHDLHVA
+1182 L
-1193 LFDTG
+1193 
-1198 DFCVCNLGHK
+1198 VCSPDHRLWVCRDDVDMW
-1208 FVKYGT
+1208 VKASE
-1214 DRVLLGLG
+1214 LL
-1222 EIGTSPVALIPPM
+1222 S
-1235 RKSKWGWLKGL
+1235 S
-1246 FSGHKWTLESLLAH
+1246 
-1260 GKMGRDIRTDDW
+1260 
-1272 AICWCMLKA
+1272 
-1281 FLTRKRVH
+1281 
-1289 TRSMLSA
+1289 
-1296 MILRSICDLFGWNLV
+1296 
-1311 YDLRHSVVDDY
+1311 DY
-1322 AFKLRWGRRRKGH
+1322 
-1335 AIFATELGIRDNVIS
+1335 IYTQSDV
-1350 PSMSSG
+1350 
-1356 LQTYPMCGFVHKNTG
+1356 TYP
-1371 GDLIRRD
+1371 
-1378 LVKFERLN
+1378 E
-1386 DLLPEWRENVR
+1386 
-1397 FVVTVHDEV
+1397 
-1406 QFRVRRKYLFKAI
+1406 
-1419 PIIQKVM
+1419 
-1426 NFWPKNFETPVVVEP
+1426 
-1441 GVGFRWGGELD
+1441 
-1452 IDAVLDDGRIVPK
+1452 IV
-1465 GYMPPP
+1465 
-1471 EYFEGHEV
+1471 
-1479 YWLRSWKEEEEKK
+1479 S
-1492 RGLISK
+1492 

>member
-14 VQSLSD
+14 VQNLSD

-31 IVAGLDSETT
+31 IIAGFDSETT
-41 SLSFVHGRVVGVCI
+41 GLSFVRDRVVGVCI

-154 TIDFEENNADNGNF
+154 TIDFEDNNAVNGNF
-168 GSTDPE
+168 GSLDPA

-369 FTRSGSRLI
+369 FTRSGSKLI

-383 GDEVWDGAAFQR
+383 GDEVWDGAAFRR

-702 QGPNAPNTL
+702 QGPAAPNTL

-730 GQIASYG
+730 GQLASYG

-795 VGDRVAGSLCRR
+795 VGGRVAGSLCRR
-807 HEFPALTFH
+807 HEFPALTFS

-826 LISYSPRTLSYEDS
+826 LISHSHRSLSYEDS

-855 FREANTIQFTLG
+855 FSASNVIRFTLG

-887 VGKLHHH
+887 VGKLDHHP
-894 TADEPGRKGE
+894 ADEPGRKGE
-904 CYTFVVFGV
+904 CYTFVVYGV

-986 GFDSTLYAAPDGKSY
+986 GFDSTLYAAPDSKSY

-1014 MGYPLKGQAGR
+1014 MGYPLKEQAGR

-1170 QTRSDGARVGVP
+1170 QTRSGGARVGVP

-1214 DRVLLGLG
+1214 DRVLLGLD
-1222 EIGTSPVALIPPM
+1222 EIGTAPVALIPPM

-1246 FSGHKWTLESLLAH
+1246 FSSHKWTLESLLAH

-1272 AICWCMLKA
+1272 AVCWCMLKA
-1281 FLTRKRVH
+1281 FLMRKRVH

-1356 LQTYPMCGFVHKNTG
+1356 LQTYPLCGFVHKNTG

-1419 PIIQKVM
+1419 PVIQKVM

-1452 IDAVLDDGRIVPK
+1452 IDGVLDDGRIVPK

-1492 RGLISK
+1492 RGLSKK

>member
-1 MLWGTFNG
+1 MG
-9 YKVGL
+9 
-14 VQSLSD
+14 
-20 LDYIRADLHAN
+20 RASN
-31 IVAGLDSETT
+31 IKSISVLQDEVDMIDFSVAGA
-41 SLSFVHGRVVGVCI
+41 HC
-55 ATGKTY
+55 
-61 SKDDYCGYYIPIRHV
+61 YY
-76 GYHANL
+76 
-82 PVDLVIAFVQYVVD
+82 
-96 NYMTMWWN
+96 
-104 RSFDFSMLELDGFK
+104 
-118 APFVGKTHDVQFM
+118 
-131 AHEIFNERYPKLK
+131 
-144 VFAKRLFGFK
+144 
-154 TIDFEENNADNGNF
+154 
-168 GSTDPE
+168 
-174 VSFIYAAADP
+174 
-184 LITTL
+184 
-189 CGLRIWSDY
+189 
-198 PHIRQIYPLDNE
+198 
-210 SGEAVRRLAKADIL
+210 
-224 LDYDFLDQEV
+224 
-234 IRTSA
+234 
-239 RMEDVRQRI
+239 
-248 YQLVGYVFNISS
+248 
-260 EDDKADALSRF
+260 
-271 VTLTVRTKSGKFK
+271 
-284 TDKNVL
+284 
-290 ATIDHPLAKLML
+290 
-302 EYNALSTYLKS
+302 
-313 FVSKMASWRH
+313 
-323 RQIPVHIN
+323 
-331 YNLVV
+331 
-336 ALTGRMSS
+336 
-344 SGSEGNDFYVPFNG
+344 
-358 QNCVRGSNTTV
+358 
-369 FTRSGSRLI
+369 
-378 SEVVV
+378 
-383 GDEVWDGAAFQR
+383 
-395 VSAVLDQGVREIYRL
+395 
-410 TLEDGRFLDATSDH
+410 
-424 PVLTASGF
+424 
-432 REVSTLLGVDVLVS
+432 
-446 ENPHVFL
+446 
-453 TGVDCGPARYLC
+453 
-465 RVVSILPIGSDR
+465 
-477 VYDITVDVS
+477 
-486 ERFVANGIIVH
+486 ANGMLVH
-497 NCPKVSLKM
+497 NC
-506 YLHTDPLIGYCL
+506 
-518 KHEAEGAVC
+518 
-527 DESGKPI
+527 
-534 KYKTKGGLRD
+534 
-544 AFLANPPGEDDWVM
+544 
-558 VGNDYASEEIALVAN
+558 SEEIALVAN

-588 DVHMYVAET
+588 DVHMYVAAT

-630 NISKQEA
+630 GISKQEA

-702 QGPNAPNTL
+702 QGPAAPNTL

-730 GQIASYG
+730 GQLASYG

-807 HEFPALTFH
+807 HEFPALTFS

-826 LISYSPRTLSYEDS
+826 LISHSHRTLSYEDS

-855 FREANTIQFTLG
+855 FRESNIIQFTLG

-887 VGKLHHH
+887 VGKLYHH
-894 TADEPGRKGE
+894 TADELGRKGE

-1001 RLVVCATQDFARF
+1001 RLVVCATQDFAWF
-1014 MGYPLKGQAGR
+1014 MGYPLKEQAGR

-1038 SVLCQRFVSWQQ
+1038 LVLCQRFVSWQQ

-1058 LPSKRRQSDM
+1058 LPAKRRQSDM

-1214 DRVLLGLG
+1214 DRVLLGLD
-1222 EIGTSPVALIPPM
+1222 EIGTAPVALIPPM
-1235 RKSKWGWLKGL
+1235 RKSKWGCLKGL
-1246 FSGHKWTLESLLAH
+1246 FSSHKWTLESLLAH

-1322 AFKLRWGRRRKGH
+1322 AFKLRWGRRRKGR

-1356 LQTYPMCGFVHKNTG
+1356 LQTYPLCGFIHKNTG

-1452 IDAVLDDGRIVPK
+1452 IDGVLDDGRIVPK

-1492 RGLISK
+1492 RGLSKK

>member
-154 TIDFEENNADNGNF
+154 TIDFEDNNAVNGNF
-168 GSTDPE
+168 GSLDPE

-284 TDKNVL
+284 VDKNIL

-302 EYNALSTYLKS
+302 EYNALSTYLRS

-358 QNCVRGSNTTV
+358 QNC
-369 FTRSGSRLI
+369 
-378 SEVVV
+378 
-383 GDEVWDGAAFQR
+383 
-395 VSAVLDQGVREIYRL
+395 
-410 TLEDGRFLDATSDH
+410 
-424 PVLTASGF
+424 
-432 REVSTLLGVDVLVS
+432 
-446 ENPHVFL
+446 
-453 TGVDCGPARYLC
+453 
-465 RVVSILPIGSDR
+465 
-477 VYDITVDVS
+477 
-486 ERFVANGIIVH
+486 
-497 NCPKVSLKM
+497 PKVSLKM

-534 KYKTKGGLRD
+534 KYKTNGGLRD

-630 NISKQEA
+630 GISKQEA

-702 QGPNAPNTL
+702 QGPAAPNTL

-730 GQIASYG
+730 GQLAPYG

-783 EGCVFEDATKLS
+783 EGCVFKDATKLS
-795 VGDRVAGSLCRR
+795 VGARVAGSLCRR
-807 HEFPALTFH
+807 LEFPALTFS

-855 FREANTIQFTLG
+855 FSESNVIRFTLG

-887 VGKLHHH
+887 VGKLDHC
-894 TADEPGRKGE
+894 TADMPGRKGE
-904 CYTFVVFGV
+904 CYTFVVRGV

-940 CSSIAQRKALVDG
+940 CSSIAQRKALIDG

-1014 MGYPLKGQAGR
+1014 MGYPLKEQAGR

-1170 QTRSDGARVGVP
+1170 QTRSDDARVGVP

-1214 DRVLLGLG
+1214 DRVLLGLD
-1222 EIGTSPVALIPPM
+1222 EIGTAPVTLIPPM

-1272 AICWCMLKA
+1272 AVCWCMLKA
-1281 FLTRKRVH
+1281 FLMRKRVH

-1356 LQTYPMCGFVHKNTG
+1356 LQTYPLCGFVHKNTG

-1492 RGLISK
+1492 RGLSKK

>member
-154 TIDFEENNADNGNF
+154 TIDFEDNNAVNGNF
-168 GSTDPE
+168 GSLDPE

-369 FTRSGSRLI
+369 FTRSGSKLI

-383 GDEVWDGAAFQR
+383 GDEVWDGDAFRR

-432 REVSTLLGVDVLVS
+432 HEVSTLLGVDVLVS

-558 VGNDYASEEIALVAN
+558 VGNDYCIHPDTLV
-573 MSREEGFLYP
+573 STPSG
-583 LRHDL
+583 
-588 DVHMYVAET
+588 
-597 RFHVSDPEFRDKS
+597 
-610 KAVSFGKIYGGGPTM
+610 
-625 IANRL
+625 
-630 NISKQEA
+630 
-637 NKIIYDYD
+637 
-645 TGMPVFA
+645 
-652 RWQKALQKQAKRTG
+652 
-666 FAKTFF
+666 
-672 GRTIYLA
+672 
-679 RWFNSP
+679 
-685 DNGLRAYADR
+685 
-695 VALNSPI
+695 
-702 QGPNAPNTL
+702 
-711 ILTTLG
+711 
-717 YVPIKHLYTLDVA
+717 
-730 GQIASYG
+730 
-737 VKCWNGVRWCDF
+737 
-749 HVVDAGL
+749 
-756 GDILRFKFKRGNYVD
+756 
-771 VDVRHQFKVWTS
+771 DVRIGDMV
-783 EGCVFEDATKLS
+783 GCEFEVSTPY
-795 VGDRVAGSLCRR
+795 GPCVASN
-807 HEFPALTFH
+807 
-816 CSSQSRLKGL
+816 
-826 LISYSPRTLSYEDS
+826 
-840 VTLMWWVGYALGDGS
+840 V
-855 FREANTIQFTLG
+855 
-867 ATETFRYDDALAFF
+867 
-881 PSIGCT
+881 
-887 VGKLHHH
+887 HH
-894 TADEPGRKGE
+894 TGRRKQ
-904 CYTFVVFGV
+904 Y
-913 DVMRCLQRLGLDFRW
+913 
-928 RHHTK
+928 
-933 RIPWRLC
+933 RIEL
-940 CSSIAQRKALVDG
+940 
-953 LFASDGCKTEEQF
+953 
-966 MWHMCQPDILR
+966 
-977 DLQRLLRTL
+977 
-986 GFDSTLYAAPDGKSY
+986 
-1001 RLVVCATQDFARF
+1001 
-1014 MGYPLKGQAGR
+1014 
-1025 IGPGRWNDRRMVP
+1025 
-1038 SVLCQRFVSWQQ
+1038 
-1050 SHGGPSPD
+1050 
-1058 LPSKRRQSDM
+1058 
-1068 TLMSRLRHGGSVSF
+1068 
-1082 STFESLASD
+1082 
-1091 YGYTEYQTWDD
+1091 
-1102 YLEAQE
+1102 
-1108 IVDIVSL
+1108 
-1115 PPENCYCLSL
+1115 
-1125 EDESHCYDTDG
+1125 
-1136 LISHNCLPRSL
+1136 
-1147 YSPSQDGKVYSPWQS
+1147 
-1162 FVGHRMTF
+1162 
-1170 QTRSDGARVGVP
+1170 SDGAI
-1182 TFRGEHDLHVA
+1182 L
-1193 LFDTG
+1193 
-1198 DFCVCNLGHK
+1198 VCSPDHRLWVCRDDVDMW
-1208 FVKYGT
+1208 VKASE
-1214 DRVLLGLG
+1214 LL
-1222 EIGTSPVALIPPM
+1222 S
-1235 RKSKWGWLKGL
+1235 S
-1246 FSGHKWTLESLLAH
+1246 
-1260 GKMGRDIRTDDW
+1260 
-1272 AICWCMLKA
+1272 
-1281 FLTRKRVH
+1281 
-1289 TRSMLSA
+1289 
-1296 MILRSICDLFGWNLV
+1296 
-1311 YDLRHSVVDDY
+1311 DY
-1322 AFKLRWGRRRKGH
+1322 
-1335 AIFATELGIRDNVIS
+1335 IYTQSDV
-1350 PSMSSG
+1350 
-1356 LQTYPMCGFVHKNTG
+1356 TYP
-1371 GDLIRRD
+1371 
-1378 LVKFERLN
+1378 E
-1386 DLLPEWRENVR
+1386 
-1397 FVVTVHDEV
+1397 
-1406 QFRVRRKYLFKAI
+1406 
-1419 PIIQKVM
+1419 
-1426 NFWPKNFETPVVVEP
+1426 
-1441 GVGFRWGGELD
+1441 
-1452 IDAVLDDGRIVPK
+1452 IV
-1465 GYMPPP
+1465 
-1471 EYFEGHEV
+1471 
-1479 YWLRSWKEEEEKK
+1479 S
-1492 RGLISK
+1492 

>member
-14 VQSLSD
+14 VQSLPD

-31 IVAGLDSETT
+31 IIAGCDSETT
-41 SLSFVHGRVVGVCI
+41 GLSFVRDRVVGVCI

-76 GYHANL
+76 GHHANL

-154 TIDFEENNADNGNF
+154 TIDFEDNNAVNGNF
-168 GSTDPE
+168 GSLDPE

-198 PHIRQIYPLDNE
+198 PHIRQIYQLDNE

-284 TDKNVL
+284 VDKNIL
-290 ATIDHPLAKLML
+290 ATIDHPLAKLMQ
-302 EYNALSTYLKS
+302 EYSALSTYLKS

-369 FTRSGSRLI
+369 FTRSGSKLI

-383 GDEVWDGAAFQR
+383 GDEVWDGDAFR
-395 VSAVLDQGVREIYRL
+395 HVSAVFDQGVREIYRL

-432 REVSTLLGVDVLVS
+432 QEVSTLLGVDVLVS
-446 ENPHVFL
+446 ENPHIFL

-465 RVVSILPIGSDR
+465 RVVSILPIGYDR

-518 KHEAEGAVC
+518 KHEAGGAVC

-630 NISKQEA
+630 GISKQEA

-702 QGPNAPNTL
+702 QGPAAPNTL

-730 GQIASYG
+730 GQLAPYG

-807 HEFPALTFH
+807 HEFPALTFS

-826 LISYSPRTLSYEDS
+826 LISHSHRSLSYEDS

-855 FREANTIQFTLG
+855 FSASNVIRFTLG

-887 VGKLHHH
+887 VGKLDHHP
-894 TADEPGRKGE
+894 ADDPGRKGE
-904 CYTFVVFGV
+904 CYTFVVYGV

-953 LFASDGCKTEEQF
+953 LFASDGCKTEERF

-1014 MGYPLKGQAGR
+1014 MGYPLKEQAGR

-1214 DRVLLGLG
+1214 DRVLLGLD
-1222 EIGTSPVALIPPM
+1222 EIGTAPVTLIPPM

-1272 AICWCMLKA
+1272 AVCWCMLKA
-1281 FLTRKRVH
+1281 FLMRKRVH

-1356 LQTYPMCGFVHKNTG
+1356 LQTYPLCGFVHKNTG

-1419 PIIQKVM
+1419 PVIQKVM

-1452 IDAVLDDGRIVPK
+1452 IDGVLDDGRIVPK

-1492 RGLISK
+1492 RGLSKK

>member
-154 TIDFEENNADNGNF
+154 TIDFEDNNAVNGNF
-168 GSTDPE
+168 GSLDPA

-302 EYNALSTYLKS
+302 EYNALSTYLRS

-358 QNCVRGSNTTV
+358 Q
-369 FTRSGSRLI
+369 
-378 SEVVV
+378 
-383 GDEVWDGAAFQR
+383 
-395 VSAVLDQGVREIYRL
+395 
-410 TLEDGRFLDATSDH
+410 
-424 PVLTASGF
+424 
-432 REVSTLLGVDVLVS
+432 
-446 ENPHVFL
+446 
-453 TGVDCGPARYLC
+453 
-465 RVVSILPIGSDR
+465 
-477 VYDITVDVS
+477 
-486 ERFVANGIIVH
+486 

-630 NISKQEA
+630 GISKQEA

-702 QGPNAPNTL
+702 QGPAAPNTL

-730 GQIASYG
+730 GQLAPYG

-783 EGCVFEDATKLS
+783 EGCVFKDATKLS
-795 VGDRVAGSLCRR
+795 VGARVAGSLCRR
-807 HEFPALTFH
+807 LEFPALTFS

-855 FREANTIQFTLG
+855 FSESNVIRFTLG

-887 VGKLHHH
+887 VGKLDHC
-894 TADEPGRKGE
+894 TADMPGRKGE
-904 CYTFVVFGV
+904 CYTFVVRGV
-913 DVMRCLQRLGLDFRW
+913 DVMRCLPRLGLDFRW

-940 CSSIAQRKALVDG
+940 CSSIAQRKALIDG

-1014 MGYPLKGQAGR
+1014 MGYPLKEQAGR

-1170 QTRSDGARVGVP
+1170 QTRSDDARVGVP

-1214 DRVLLGLG
+1214 DRVLLGLD
-1222 EIGTSPVALIPPM
+1222 EIGTAPVTLIPPM

-1272 AICWCMLKA
+1272 AVCWCMLKA
-1281 FLTRKRVH
+1281 FLMRKRVH

-1356 LQTYPMCGFVHKNTG
+1356 LQTYPLCGFVHKNTG

-1492 RGLISK
+1492 RGLSKK

>member
-31 IVAGLDSETT
+31 IIAGCDSETT
-41 SLSFVHGRVVGVCI
+41 GLSFVRDRVVGVCI

-154 TIDFEENNADNGNF
+154 TIDFEDNNAVNGNF
-168 GSTDPE
+168 GSLDPE

-369 FTRSGSRLI
+369 FTRSGSKLI

-383 GDEVWDGAAFQR
+383 GDEVWDGAAFRR

-453 TGVDCGPARYLC
+453 AGVDCGPARYLC

-702 QGPNAPNTL
+702 QGPAAPNTL

-730 GQIASYG
+730 GQLAPYG

-783 EGCVFEDATKLS
+783 EGCVFKDATKLS
-795 VGDRVAGSLCRR
+795 VGARVAGSLCRR
-807 HEFPALTFH
+807 LEFPALTFS

-855 FREANTIQFTLG
+855 FSESNVIRFTLG

-887 VGKLHHH
+887 VGKLNHC
-894 TADEPGRKGE
+894 TADMPGRKGE
-904 CYTFVVFGV
+904 CYTFVVRGV

-940 CSSIAQRKALVDG
+940 CSSIAQRKALIDG

-1014 MGYPLKGQAGR
+1014 MGYPLKEQAGR

-1170 QTRSDGARVGVP
+1170 LTRSDDARVGVP

-1214 DRVLLGLG
+1214 DRVLLGLDA
-1222 EIGTSPVALIPPM
+1222 IGTLPVALIPPM
-1235 RKSKWGWLKGL
+1235 HKSKWGWLKGL

-1281 FLTRKRVH
+1281 FLTQKRVH

-1335 AIFATELGIRDNVIS
+1335 AIFATELGVRDNVIS

-1356 LQTYPMCGFVHKNTG
+1356 LQTYPLCGFIHKNTG

-1452 IDAVLDDGRIVPK
+1452 IDGVLDDGRIVPK

-1492 RGLISK
+1492 RGLSKK

>member
-154 TIDFEENNADNGNF
+154 TIDFEDNNAVNGNF
-168 GSTDPE
+168 GSLDPA

-302 EYNALSTYLKS
+302 EYNALSTYLRS

-358 QNCVRGSNTTV
+358 QNC
-369 FTRSGSRLI
+369 
-378 SEVVV
+378 
-383 GDEVWDGAAFQR
+383 
-395 VSAVLDQGVREIYRL
+395 
-410 TLEDGRFLDATSDH
+410 
-424 PVLTASGF
+424 
-432 REVSTLLGVDVLVS
+432 
-446 ENPHVFL
+446 
-453 TGVDCGPARYLC
+453 
-465 RVVSILPIGSDR
+465 
-477 VYDITVDVS
+477 
-486 ERFVANGIIVH
+486 
-497 NCPKVSLKM
+497 PKVSLKM

-518 KHEAEGAVC
+518 KHEADGAVC

-630 NISKQEA
+630 GISKQEA

-702 QGPNAPNTL
+702 QGPAAPNTL

-730 GQIASYG
+730 GQLAPYG

-783 EGCVFEDATKLS
+783 EGCVFKDATKLS
-795 VGDRVAGSLCRR
+795 VGARVAGSLCRR
-807 HEFPALTFH
+807 LEFPALTFS

-855 FREANTIQFTLG
+855 FSESNVIRFTLG

-887 VGKLHHH
+887 VGKLDHC
-894 TADEPGRKGE
+894 TADMPGRKGE
-904 CYTFVVFGV
+904 CYTFVVRGV

-940 CSSIAQRKALVDG
+940 CSSIAQRKALIDG

-1014 MGYPLKGQAGR
+1014 MGYPLKEQAGR
-1025 IGPGRWNDRRMVP
+1025 IGPGRWNDRRLVP

-1170 QTRSDGARVGVP
+1170 QTRSDDARVGVP

-1214 DRVLLGLG
+1214 DRVLLGLD
-1222 EIGTSPVALIPPM
+1222 EIGTAPVTLIPPM

-1272 AICWCMLKA
+1272 AVCWCMLKA
-1281 FLTRKRVH
+1281 FLMRKRVH

-1356 LQTYPMCGFVHKNTG
+1356 LQTYPLCGFVHKNTG

-1492 RGLISK
+1492 RGLSKK

>member
-154 TIDFEENNADNGNF
+154 TIDFEDNNAVNGNF
-168 GSTDPE
+168 GSLDPE

-284 TDKNVL
+284 VDKNIL

-302 EYNALSTYLKS
+302 EYNALSTYLRS

-358 QNCVRGSNTTV
+358 Q
-369 FTRSGSRLI
+369 
-378 SEVVV
+378 
-383 GDEVWDGAAFQR
+383 
-395 VSAVLDQGVREIYRL
+395 
-410 TLEDGRFLDATSDH
+410 
-424 PVLTASGF
+424 
-432 REVSTLLGVDVLVS
+432 
-446 ENPHVFL
+446 
-453 TGVDCGPARYLC
+453 
-465 RVVSILPIGSDR
+465 
-477 VYDITVDVS
+477 
-486 ERFVANGIIVH
+486 

-630 NISKQEA
+630 GISKQEA

-702 QGPNAPNTL
+702 QGPAAPNTL

-730 GQIASYG
+730 GQLAPYG

-783 EGCVFEDATKLS
+783 EGCVFKDATKLS
-795 VGDRVAGSLCRR
+795 VGARVAGSLCRR
-807 HEFPALTFH
+807 LEFPALTFS

-855 FREANTIQFTLG
+855 FSESNVIRFTLG

-887 VGKLHHH
+887 VGKLDHC
-894 TADEPGRKGE
+894 TADMPGRKGE
-904 CYTFVVFGV
+904 CYTFVVRGV

-940 CSSIAQRKALVDG
+940 CSSIAQRKALIDG
-953 LFASDGCKTEEQF
+953 LFASAGCKTEEQF

-1014 MGYPLKGQAGR
+1014 MGYPLKEQAGR

-1170 QTRSDGARVGVP
+1170 QTRSDDARVGVP

-1214 DRVLLGLG
+1214 DRVLLGLD
-1222 EIGTSPVALIPPM
+1222 EIGTAPVTLIPPM

-1272 AICWCMLKA
+1272 AIYWCMLKA
-1281 FLTRKRVH
+1281 FLMRKRVH
-1289 TRSMLSA
+1289 TRSILSA

-1335 AIFATELGIRDNVIS
+1335 AIFATELGVRDNVIS

-1452 IDAVLDDGRIVPK
+1452 IDGVLDDGRIVPK

-1471 EYFEGHEV
+1471 EYFEGHDV
-1479 YWLRSWKEEEEKK
+1479 YWLRSWKEGEEKK
-1492 RGLISK
+1492 RGLSKK

>member
-154 TIDFEENNADNGNF
+154 TIDFEDNNAVNGNF
-168 GSTDPE
+168 GSLDPV

-284 TDKNVL
+284 VDKNIL

-302 EYNALSTYLKS
+302 EYNALSTYLRS

-358 QNCVRGSNTTV
+358 Q
-369 FTRSGSRLI
+369 
-378 SEVVV
+378 
-383 GDEVWDGAAFQR
+383 
-395 VSAVLDQGVREIYRL
+395 
-410 TLEDGRFLDATSDH
+410 
-424 PVLTASGF
+424 
-432 REVSTLLGVDVLVS
+432 
-446 ENPHVFL
+446 
-453 TGVDCGPARYLC
+453 
-465 RVVSILPIGSDR
+465 
-477 VYDITVDVS
+477 
-486 ERFVANGIIVH
+486 

-630 NISKQEA
+630 GISKQEA

-702 QGPNAPNTL
+702 QGPAAPNTL

-730 GQIASYG
+730 GQLAPYG

-783 EGCVFEDATKLS
+783 EGCVFKDATKLS
-795 VGDRVAGSLCRR
+795 VGARVAGSLCRR
-807 HEFPALTFH
+807 LEFPALTFS

-855 FREANTIQFTLG
+855 FSESNVIRFTLG

-887 VGKLHHH
+887 VGKLDHC
-894 TADEPGRKGE
+894 TADMPGRKGE
-904 CYTFVVFGV
+904 CYTFVVRGV

-940 CSSIAQRKALVDG
+940 CSSIAQRKALIDG

-1014 MGYPLKGQAGR
+1014 MGYPLKEQAGR

-1170 QTRSDGARVGVP
+1170 QTRSDDARVGVP

-1214 DRVLLGLG
+1214 DRVLLGLD
-1222 EIGTSPVALIPPM
+1222 EIGTAPVTLIPPM

-1272 AICWCMLKA
+1272 AVCWCMLKA
-1281 FLTRKRVH
+1281 FLMRKRVH

-1356 LQTYPMCGFVHKNTG
+1356 LQTYPLCGFVHKNTG

-1492 RGLISK
+1492 RGLSKK

>member
-14 VQSLSD
+14 VQSLAD
-20 LDYIRADLHAN
+20 LDYIQADLHAN
-31 IVAGLDSETT
+31 IIAGCDSETT
-41 SLSFVHGRVVGVCI
+41 GLSFVRDRVVGVCI

-61 SKDDYCGYYIPIRHV
+61 SKDAYCGYYIPIRHV
-76 GYHANL
+76 GHHANL

-154 TIDFEENNADNGNF
+154 TIDFEDNNAVNGNF
-168 GSTDPE
+168 GSLDPE

-358 QNCVRGSNTTV
+358 QNC
-369 FTRSGSRLI
+369 
-378 SEVVV
+378 
-383 GDEVWDGAAFQR
+383 
-395 VSAVLDQGVREIYRL
+395 
-410 TLEDGRFLDATSDH
+410 
-424 PVLTASGF
+424 
-432 REVSTLLGVDVLVS
+432 
-446 ENPHVFL
+446 
-453 TGVDCGPARYLC
+453 
-465 RVVSILPIGSDR
+465 
-477 VYDITVDVS
+477 
-486 ERFVANGIIVH
+486 
-497 NCPKVSLKM
+497 PKVSLKM

-573 MSREEGFLYP
+573 MSRDEGFLYP

-630 NISKQEA
+630 GISKQEA

-702 QGPNAPNTL
+702 QGPAAPNTL

-730 GQIASYG
+730 GQLAPYG

-783 EGCVFEDATKLS
+783 EGCVFKDATKLS
-795 VGDRVAGSLCRR
+795 VGARVAGSLCRR
-807 HEFPALTFH
+807 LEFPALTFS

-855 FREANTIQFTLG
+855 FSESHVIRFTLG

-887 VGKLHHH
+887 VGKLNHC
-894 TADEPGRKGE
+894 TADMPGRKGE
-904 CYTFVVFGV
+904 CYTFVVRGV

-940 CSSIAQRKALVDG
+940 CSSIAQRKALIDG

-986 GFDSTLYAAPDGKSY
+986 GFDSTLYAEPDGKSY

-1014 MGYPLKGQAGR
+1014 MGYPLKEQAGR

-1058 LPSKRRQSDM
+1058 LPSKRRQLDM

-1170 QTRSDGARVGVP
+1170 QTRSADARVGVP

-1214 DRVLLGLG
+1214 DRVLLGLD
-1222 EIGTSPVALIPPM
+1222 EIGTAPVTLIPPM

-1272 AICWCMLKA
+1272 AVCWCMLKA
-1281 FLTRKRVH
+1281 FLMRKRVH

-1356 LQTYPMCGFVHKNTG
+1356 LQTYPLCGFVHKNTG

-1419 PIIQKVM
+1419 PVIQKVM

-1452 IDAVLDDGRIVPK
+1452 IDGVLDDGRIVPK

-1492 RGLISK
+1492 RGLSKK

>member
-168 GSTDPE
+168 GSTDAE
-174 VSFIYAAADP
+174 TSFVYAAADA

-284 TDKNVL
+284 VDKNIL

-302 EYNALSTYLKS
+302 EYNALSTYLRS

-369 FTRSGSRLI
+369 FTRSGSKLI

-383 GDEVWDGAAFQR
+383 GDEVWDGGAFRR

-558 VGNDYASEEIALVAN
+558 VGNDYVSEEIALVAN

-588 DVHMYVAET
+588 DVHMYVAAT

-630 NISKQEA
+630 GISKQEA

-702 QGPNAPNTL
+702 QGPVAPNTL

-730 GQIASYG
+730 GQLAPYG

-783 EGCVFEDATKLS
+783 EGCVFADATKLS

-807 HEFPALTFH
+807 LEFPALTFS
-816 CSSQSRLKGL
+816 CSSQSWLKGL

-855 FREANTIQFTLG
+855 FRESNIIQFTLG

-887 VGKLHHH
+887 VGKLYHH
-894 TADEPGRKGE
+894 TADESGRKGE

-1001 RLVVCATQDFARF
+1001 RLVVCATQDFAWF
-1014 MGYPLKGQAGR
+1014 MGYPLKEQAGR

-1038 SVLCQRFVSWQQ
+1038 SILCQRFVSWQQ

-1102 YLEAQE
+1102 YLEAHE
-1108 IVDIVSL
+1108 ITDIVSL

-1170 QTRSDGARVGVP
+1170 QTRSGGARVGVP

-1214 DRVLLGLG
+1214 DRVLLGLD
-1222 EIGTSPVALIPPM
+1222 EIGTAPVALIPPM

-1246 FSGHKWTLESLLAH
+1246 FSSHKWTLESLLAH

-1322 AFKLRWGRRRKGH
+1322 AFKLRWGRRRKGR

-1356 LQTYPMCGFVHKNTG
+1356 LQTYPLCGFVHKNTG

-1386 DLLPEWRENVR
+1386 DLLPEWRANVR

-1452 IDAVLDDGRIVPK
+1452 IDGVLDDGRIVPK

-1492 RGLISK
+1492 RGLSKK